1 MLAETEVETMLYSD
15 TRFLPP
21 IWSTSIQVPALA
33 SQLIPPVSFANR
45 LCSDPEGAG
54 PISQSR
60 NFDFTPCFEKITETG
75 TLIIF
80 CLFAGVRCTQLWRRD
95 ARISTKAGKQLL
107 RIKLAI
113 GVYPLIILSC
123 IGLALEFRVQH
134 LKIHTLLLDKVL
146 SFLAF
151 SILGI
156 LSTFNHTRTRRSS
169 TILLAFW
176 PFYFLHQIISLRT
189 LILLGFSHDVKF
201 GMRCALMGTSLLS
214 WSLECMCP
222 DRSKQ
227 DPAAEP
233 EEKELPYERANV
245 YSRLTFSWM
254 SPLME
259 LGYKRFITE
268 KDVHALSPED
278 AAHALSDKLQS
289 QWTKQLGSSNPSLWK
304 ALFRAYGG
312 PYAIA
317 AMTRIFRDI
326 LAFTE
331 PQLLRYLLIFIARY
345 QARKTES
352 AFLGWIIVA
361 AMFLVSVAQT
371 TANHQFYHICLVT
384 GMRVRAGLVTAIY
397 NKALLQAPDSQ
408 GARGDIVNLMS
419 VDATRIQNLCMGA
432 LVSISA
438 PFQIALAFVSLYEL
452 LGWPAFVGVAIMIIS
467 LPLNTY
473 IARILKNMQRAQMKN
488 RDTRTRLMSELL
500 NNIRSIKLYAWEDT
514 FIRRILALRNDQELK
529 MLRKIGITSALNNTL
544 WAGVPVLVSFGSFAT
559 AAYTGSTPLT
569 ADIIFPCISLFNL
582 LQMPLGMAANITGQI
597 VESTV
602 SIGRIHN
609 FLLSEELQSDARDVD
624 ETEVSEGETVLEI
637 CGGDFKWSKQTIRP
651 TLENVDITVR
661 KGELV
666 GIIGSV
672 GSGKTSLLSAI
683 IGEMARVEGSVK
695 IRGKIAYAPQDAWIM
710 NATIRDNILFSHR
723 YHEEFYD
730 IVIGACALRADLAQ
744 FTDGD
749 LTQVGEKGITLSGGQ
764 RARISLARAVYS
776 RADLYLLDDPLAAVD
791 AHVARHIF
799 DKVIGP
805 NGLLA
810 GKARLHVTNS
820 VAYLDQHDLIMMVRR
835 GIILE
840 TGTFDEI
847 LEDPSK
853 ELAKLIS
860 THKPGGGGGTSRTQS
875 GTATPDVPQ
884 GDSAAW
890 SQATL
895 ACSGTL
901 VSSASK
907 YAKDKTLSIVQRR
920 PSVLLPRELVR
931 SQIGH
936 KTEPKAEYREQGGV
950 KIEVY
955 RRYFHA
961 ASLIGIIL
969 YLVCMIAQQ
978 GFTIFSN
985 ITLRMW
991 GNQNQG
997 ARDNTKVGHYL
1008 FLYGTLG
1015 LVSAMCAFFSSTLL
1029 WVYCTIKSAR
1039 NLHDAML
1046 FAVIRSPL
1054 SFFEQTPMGRIMNLF
1069 SRDQYVIDEVLV
1081 RVLNSFF
1088 WALLTILGAIV
1099 VVGGTFPIF
1108 MIGLIPLGY
1117 IYRFIMIYYLETS
1130 RELKRLDA
1138 VTKSPIFSWFQES
1151 LGGLSTIRAFGQQ
1164 RVFIAHN
1171 ESKLDSNQMIYLPAV
1186 SATRW
1191 VAIRIELLGSV
1202 VVVSA
1207 AMLSLVALITTGVD
1221 VGLVGLVLSYSLL
1234 TIQHLNFFIRTASDV
1249 EQNLVSVER
1258 VLNYV
1263 NLPSEGLLEIPD
1275 ALLPESWPQRGGI
1288 EFRSYCMRYR
1298 PELPPVLKDLNIKIR
1313 PGEKLGVVG
1322 RTGAGKSSF
1331 FLGLLR
1337 ILEPASGTIRIDEVD
1352 ITQIGLRDLR
1362 RAISIVPQEP
1372 QLFEGT
1378 IRENVDPTSEYDDG
1392 RIWEVLEQAHLRDVI
1407 NNLPGALD
1415 AAVKEGGLSLS
1426 SGQRQLICFAR
1437 ALLRNTKILILDEAT
1452 SAMDL
1457 ETDKAIQEI
1466 IRGPAF
1472 EGVTTLTIAHRLN
1485 TIVESDRI
1493 LVLEGGQ
1500 VAELDKP
1507 SNLLQN
1513 KASLFYALAL
1523 EAGIQPAEH

>member
-1 MLAETEVETMLYSD
+1 MLAETEVETVLYSD

-21 IWSTSIQVPALA
+21 IWSTSIQMPALA
-33 SQLIPPVSFANR
+33 RQLILLVSFANR
-45 LCSDPEGAG
+45 LCSDPEGPG

-60 NFDFTPCFEKITETG
+60 NLDFTPCFEQLTEAA
-75 TLIIF
+75 TLLIF

-95 ARISTKAGKQLL
+95 ARVDTKAGKQLL

-123 IGLALEFRVQH
+123 IDLALEFLVQH
-134 LKIHTLLLDKVL
+134 SKMHVSLLEKALP
-146 SFLAF
+146 FLAF

-176 PFYFLHQIISLRT
+176 PFYFIHQIISLRT
-189 LILLGFSHDVKF
+189 LILQGFSHDIKF

-214 WSLECMCP
+214 WSLECLCP
-222 DRSKQ
+222 ERSKQ

-233 EEKELPYERANV
+233 EEKESPYERANV

-259 LGYKRFITE
+259 LAYKRFITE
-268 KDVHALSPED
+268 NDMHALSPED
-278 AAHALSDKLQS
+278 AAHVLSDRLQS
-289 QWTKQLGSSNPSLWK
+289 QWAKQLGSSNPSLWG

-312 PYAIA
+312 PYTIA
-317 AMTRIFRDI
+317 VVTRIFRDI
-326 LAFTE
+326 LAFTK
-331 PQLLRYLLIFIARY
+331 PQFLRYLLVFIARY
-345 QARKTES
+345 QAGKTES
-352 AFLGWIIVA
+352 AFLGWMIVV
-361 AMFLVSVAQT
+361 AMLLVSVAQT
-371 TANHQFYHICLVT
+371 AANHQFFYICSVT

-397 NKALLQAPDSQ
+397 NKALLQSTDSQ

-419 VDATRIQNLCMGA
+419 VDATRIQSLCMGG
-432 LVSISA
+432 LISISA
-438 PFQIALAFVSLYEL
+438 PFQIMLAFVSLYEI
-452 LGWPAFVGVAIMIIS
+452 LGWPAFVGVAIMIVS

-473 IARILKNMQRAQMKN
+473 IARLLKNLQQAQMKN
-488 RDTRTRLMSELL
+488 RDARTRLMSELL
-500 NNIRSIKLYAWEDT
+500 NNIKSIKLYAWEDT
-514 FIRRILALRNDQELK
+514 FIRRILTLRNDQELK
-529 MLRKIGITSALNNTL
+529 MLKKIGITSALNNTL
-544 WAGVPVLVSFGSFAT
+544 WAGVPILVSFGSFAT

-582 LQMPLGMAANITGQI
+582 LQMPLGMAANITSQI

-602 SIGRIHN
+602 SINRIRT

-624 ETEVSEGETVLEI
+624 ETEVLEGETVLEI
-637 CGGDFKWSKQTIRP
+637 RRGEFKWSKQIVQP
-651 TLENVDITVR
+651 TLENVDITVH

-666 GIIGSV
+666 GILGPV

-683 IGEMARVEGSVK
+683 IGEMTRVEGSVR
-695 IRGKIAYAPQDAWIM
+695 IHGKIAYAPQDAWIM
-710 NATIRDNILFSHR
+710 NATIRENILFSHR

-730 IVIGACALRADLAQ
+730 IVIDACALRPDLAQ

-820 VAYLDQHDLIMMVRR
+820 VAYLNQHNLIMMVRR

-840 TGTFDEI
+840 AGTFDDI
-847 LEDPSK
+847 IEDPSK
-853 ELAKLIS
+853 ELTKLIS
-860 THKPGGGGGTSRTQS
+860 SHKPGGSGGTSRTQS
-875 GTATPDVPQ
+875 GTATPDVPP
-884 GDSAAW
+884 GNSVAW

-895 ACSGTL
+895 TSSTAL
-901 VSSASK
+901 VSPTPKHAQ
-907 YAKDKTLSIVQRR
+907 DKTLSIAQRR
-920 PSVLLPRELVR
+920 PSVLLPRELAR
-931 SQIGH
+931 SRTGPE
-936 KTEPKAEYREQGGV
+936 TELNVEHREQGRV
-950 KIEVY
+950 KIQVY
-955 RRYFHA
+955 RGYFHA
-961 ASLIGIIL
+961 ASLTGIIL
-969 YLVCMIAQQ
+969 YLVCMIGQQ
-978 GFTIFSN
+978 GFTILSN
-985 ITLRMW
+985 IILKIW
-991 GNQNQG
+991 GSQNQG
-997 ARDNTKVGHYL
+997 ARDNTNVGYYL
-1008 FLYGTLG
+1008 FLYGMLG
-1015 LVSAMCAFFSSTLL
+1015 LGSAMCAFFASALL
-1029 WVYCTIKSAR
+1029 WVYCAIKSAR

-1046 FAVIRSPL
+1046 FAVVRSPL

-1081 RVLNSFF
+1081 RALNSFF
-1088 WALLTILGAIV
+1088 WTFLIILGAIV
-1099 VVGGTFPIF
+1099 VIGGTFPIF

-1117 IYRFIMIYYLETS
+1117 TYRFIMVYYLATS

-1164 RVFIAHN
+1164 PVFIAHN
-1171 ESKLDSNQMIYLPAV
+1171 ESKLDLNQMIYLPAISSV
-1186 SATRW
+1186 RW
-1191 VAIRIELLGSV
+1191 AAIRIEFLGSFV
-1202 VVVSA
+1202 VVLA
-1207 AMLSLVALITTGVD
+1207 AALSLAALSTTGVD
-1221 VGLVGLVLSYSLL
+1221 AGLVGLVLSYSLV
-1234 TIQHLNFFIRTASDV
+1234 TIQRLNIFIRTASEV

-1263 NLPSEGLLEIPD
+1263 NLPSEGPLEIPD
-1275 ALLPESWPQRGGI
+1275 ALLPESWPQRGEI
-1288 EFRSYCMRYR
+1288 EFRSYYMRYR

-1337 ILEPASGTIRIDEVD
+1337 ILEPASGTDEVD

-1392 RIWEVLEQAHLRDVI
+1392 RIWEVLEQAHLREVV

-1493 LVLEGGQ
+1493 LVLDGGQ
-1500 VAELDKP
+1500 VAELEKP